1 MARPIL
7 DAAMVCLSVL
17 SAGPAASAAAQETPP
32 PGRIPPPEVRERVA
46 GPQITVLTNRKARLG
61 ISVNLRARET
71 DSIGAYVN
79 SVTPNGP
86 AAKAGLRSGDII
98 TRLAGKSLLEGP
110 SDADEEESAPA
121 IRLTELAAR
130 LEPNDTI
137 AVEFR
142 RAKDRKTVSLV
153 TGDEPLYTW
162 SSPDGYGYGFSDN
175 PDDTMRHFGMDHLKM
190 RSPQPDMMRFAFGS
204 PLADLELAPINPDL
218 GRYFG
223 TTTGILVVNVPDS
236 SRLNLKGG
244 DVVLSVDGRSAS
256 TPSQLLRIL
265 RSYDPDESFKL
276 DIMRDKKRISVVG
289 RIGS

>member
-7 DAAMVCLSVL
+7 DAAMLCLSVL
-17 SAGPAASAAAQETPP
+17 SAAPVAIAAAQETPP
-32 PGRIPPPEVRERVA
+32 PPGRMPPPEVRERVA
-46 GPQITVLTNRKARLG
+46 GPQITVLTSRKARLG

-71 DSIGAYVN
+71 DSVGAYVN

-86 AAKAGLRSGDII
+86 AAKAGLHSGDII

-142 RAKDRKTVSLV
+142 RGKDRKTVSLV

-162 SSPDGYGYGFSDN
+162 TSPDGYGYSDN
-175 PDDTMRHFGMDHLKM
+175 PGDTMRHFGMEHMKV
-190 RSPQPDMMRFAFGS
+190 RSPEPEMMRFAFGS

-244 DVVLSVDGRSAS
+244 DVVLSVDGRPAS

-276 DIMRDKKRISVVG
+276 EIMRDKKRISVVG
-289 RIGS
+289 RVGM